1 MPYQAVLIDIDDTL
15 FDFRASSF
23 DALVATFGAYGV
35 SFDERD
41 MRAYEVYNDE
51 LWRAYE
57 RGEVEKAALFV
68 ERFRLYF
75 LERGLQLDPAAVNE
89 MYLRQ
94 LGFGAH
100 LMPHAKEL
108 LQFLHGRYKVFVVTN
123 GDTNTQRS
131 RIRLSGVGQYFDEI
145 FISEQLGCR
154 KPEAAFFD
162 KVFAAVGEEY
172 RACSLLV
179 GDSLSSDMQGG
190 RNAGIATCFY
200 GDRQKADDRCD
211 YIITDLL
218 QLPDI
223 LASGQ

>member
-1 MPYQAVLIDIDDTL
+1 MPFKAVLIDIDDTL
-15 FDFRASSF
+15 FDFRASSY

-41 MRAYEVYNDE
+41 MQAYEIYNDE

-75 LERGLQLDPAAVNE
+75 LERGLDLDPAAVNE
-89 MYLRQ
+89 MYLHQ

-108 LQFLHGRYKVFVVTN
+108 LQWLHGRYKVFVVTN
-123 GDTNTQRS
+123 GDTDTQRS
-131 RIRLSGVGQYFDEI
+131 RIRLSGVGQYFDEV

-154 KPEAAFFD
+154 KPEAVFFD
-162 KVFAAVGEEY
+162 KVFAAIGEEY
-172 RACSLLV
+172 RTCSLLV

-190 RNAGIATCFY
+190 RNAGLPTCFY
-200 GDRQKADDRCD
+200 GDVKKADGRCD
-211 YIITDLL
+211 YVITDLL
-218 QLPDI
+218 QLPEI
-223 LASGQ
+223 LEKG